1 MLPARQ
7 TGDGISGTT
16 VAPRRDPGCDPPAPL
31 ARMITQINRI
41 LKWLYPGIGIKRWIL
56 LCGAGGIMVV
66 LGSRGLQSL
75 DYVFIRILDG
85 IILFSGLI
93 ILILGIKRLM
103 RAFIGAFIPQTGE
116 NELVDILYQRKQ
128 LSRGPKIVAIGGGT
142 GLSTLL
148 TGLKEYTSNIT
159 AIVTVADDGGS
170 SGRIRKQFDILP
182 PGDIRN
188 CLVALADASSMMR
201 DLFQF
206 RFEEG
211 SELAGHSFG
220 NLFITVMTRITG
232 DFEKGV
238 RETSKVLA
246 LRGQVI
252 PSTLAKVILC
262 ARHLDGSVTE
272 GENRIPKAQKKISRV
287 YLKPESAETTPEAV
301 KAIIEADIIV
311 LGPGSLYTSILPNL
325 LISGI
330 KDSLVASK
338 AIKVY
343 VCNVMTQP
351 GETDGFTASDHISAL
366 VNHSDPRVINYC
378 IVNTGRVR
386 SGILERYGQ
395 EKAYQVVND
404 RRRVEAMGY
413 RVIEDDTIS
422 TDNFIRH
429 DPIKLAKIVL
439 TLFDEL

>member
-1 MLPARQ
+1 MLR
-7 TGDGISGTT
+7 GGG
-16 VAPRRDPGCDPPAPL
+16 PGGDPPVPL
-31 ARMITQINRI
+31 TRMITQIKRI
-41 LKWLYPGIGIKRWIL
+41 LKWLYPGIGIKRWML
-56 LCGAGGIMVV
+56 LCGTGVILLV
-66 LGSRGLQSL
+66 LGSSGLQSEE
-75 DYVFIRILDG
+75 YIFIRILDS

-103 RAFIGAFIPQTGE
+103 RAFIGAFIPQTGG

-206 RFEEG
+206 RFEDG

-252 PSTLAKVILC
+252 PSTLAKVTLC

-272 GENRIPKAQKKISRV
+272 GENQIPKTQKKISRV
-287 YLKPESAETTPEAV
+287 YLKPESADTTPEAV
-301 KAIIEADIIV
+301 KAILGADIIV

-330 KDSLVASK
+330 KDSLIASR

-351 GETDGFTASDHISAL
+351 GETDGFTASDHISTL
-366 VNHSDPRVINYC
+366 INHSDPRVLNYC
-378 IVNTGRVR
+378 IVNTGRLQAE
-386 SGILERYGQ
+386 ILERYGQ

-404 RRRVEAMGY
+404 RRKIESMGY

-422 TDNFIRH
+422 MDNFIRH
-429 DPIKLAKIVL
+429 DPIKLAKIIL
-439 TLFDEL
+439 TLFDEF